1 MAIRKGKD
9 LHSALKSDE
18 VRSLSVQGLKMVLQR
33 LQWSKDE
40 IAFSLHVSPNAFTTS
55 GLQLTDALSY
65 LGFQRHHC
73 PFQVAREGYCD
84 WVEETVDLNQLGEGV
99 LGVHQSLSSAER
111 HFNACGLRLPQPEGF
126 GFFFGKES
134 SPYEISSRPSGD
146 GHTSPTIEVLKTSE
160 DAGFLYAMTFIK
172 GRAEKGWTFHYR
184 PKHPPLS
191 VEVETAFNVLGLTR
205 FQTCPQFDFL
215 IPVSGLFMVSFLTGT
230 TPQWNTNTSSC
241 RELFNP

>member
-1 MAIRKGKD
+1 
-9 LHSALKSDE
+9 
-18 VRSLSVQGLKMVLQR
+18 MVLQR

-40 IAFSLHVSPNAFTTS
+40 IAFSLHASPNTFTTS
-55 GLQLTDALSY
+55 GLQLTVALSY

-84 WVEETVDLNQLGEGV
+84 WVEETVDLNQVGESV
-99 LGVHQSLSSAER
+99 HGVHRSLSSAER

-134 SPYEISSRPSGD
+134 SRYESGSRPSGD
-146 GHTSPTIEVLKTSE
+146 GHTSPTIEVMKTSE

-172 GRAEKGWTFHYR
+172 GGSEKGWTFHYR

-191 VEVETAFNVLGLTR
+191 TEVEAAFKVLGLTL
-205 FQTCPQFDFL
+205 FQTCPQFDFD
-215 IPVSGLFMVSFLTGT
+215 PCHWSFYDFV
-230 TPQWNTNTSSC
+230 PDRDDSPWNTNTDRVHSYFGAHAEHFSLGL
-241 RELFNP
+241 EHLLVA